1 MTDTVTTVE
10 APTTGGATTTVKTAS
25 IKSGWK
31 TTEFWVS
38 ALAIVGLV
46 ASSASA
52 GLSEKYAA
60 IGATIS
66 AAAYAISRGLAKFN
80 VGS

>member
-1 MTDTVTTVE
+1 MK
-10 APTTGGATTTVKTAS
+10 A
-25 IKSGWK
+25 GWK

-38 ALAIVGLV
+38 TLSIVGLV
-46 ASSASA
+46 VSSASA

-66 AAAYAISRGLAKFN
+66 GAAYAISRGLAKFN
-80 VGS
+80 APAA